1 MGWVNSNNTKTK
13 LYYYHFIEEI
23 EGCLVTLFLST
34 NNRKIRF
41 DVVNNG
47 SNVYHVPPK
56 DSEQIPEDIRN
67 IFELYM
73 NDPLFEIELKREIE
87 RQK

>member
-1 MGWVNSNNTKTK
+1 MIWVNSNNIKTEI
-13 LYYYHFIEEI
+13 YYYHFIEEI

-34 NNRKIRF
+34 HNRKIRF

-47 SNVYHVPPK
+47 LNQFTAIEK
-56 DSEQIPEDIRN
+56 SEQIPEDIRN
-67 IFELYM
+67 VFELYM